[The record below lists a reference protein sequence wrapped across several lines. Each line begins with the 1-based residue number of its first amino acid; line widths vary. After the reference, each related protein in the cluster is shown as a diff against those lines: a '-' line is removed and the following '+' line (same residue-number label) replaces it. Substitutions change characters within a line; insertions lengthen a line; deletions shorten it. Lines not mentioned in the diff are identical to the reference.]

1 MKIKSIVIPLI
12 LLFVFL
18 CAFFGC
24 GGKRIEVSV
33 AEGYVSSQNVSSL
46 RSDSPNVKV
55 FIENSGSMDG
65 YMCDGSQLKDAVY
78 DYVSELNGHSD
89 TTELYYINSMVIPYK
104 CNLTSYI
111 KDLNPQSFRQAG
123 GNRANTDLGDIMA
136 KVLKNIDDTT
146 VAVFVSDCIL
156 DLPSK
161 DATKFLT
168 NCEIRL
174 KDEIV
179 NARKRI
185 SDLGVEILQLT
196 SDFNGYY
203 YYSGG
208 EKKILKDV
216 KRPYYMWIIGNKNY
230 LAMLNNDVP
239 LSGLKSHG
247 LNNIVAFTNKSVVPF
262 EIKNRTLSGTV
273 VNSNHGDY
281 QVIIRADFLTTLQPD
296 DEITNVN
303 NFSFN
308 NSNIKVES
316 VNTISKESNAEY
328 THYINFII
336 PKGTNVSGECLTL
349 KCPQLPNWVSES
361 DDTTGIGYG
370 ENKTTGIKSLIQG
383 VKNAYKGENA
393 CAEMKFEVKRK

>member
-1 MKIKSIVIPLI
+1 MKIKSIAIPLI
-12 LLFVFL
+12 LLVVFL

-24 GGKRIEVSV
+24 GGKKIEVSV
-33 AEGYVSSQNVSSL
+33 IEENVSSL
-46 RSDSPNVKV
+46 RLDFPNVKV

-65 YMCDGSQLKDAVY
+65 YMCDGSQLKDAIY
-78 DYVSELNGHSD
+78 AYVSDLNDHSD
-89 TTELYYINSMVIPYK
+89 TTELYYINSTVIPYK
-104 CNLTSYI
+104 GNLNSYI
-111 KDLNPQSFRQAG
+111 KDLNPQSFCQAG

-146 VAVFVSDCIL
+146 VAIFVSDCIL

-179 NARKRI
+179 NARKRV

-203 YYSGG
+203 YYPGG

-216 KRPYYMWIIGNKNY
+216 KRPYYMWIIGDKNY
-230 LAMLNNDVP
+230 LAKLNKDVP

-247 LNNIVAFTNKSVVPF
+247 LNNNVVFTNKSVVPF

-281 QVIIRADFLTTLQPD
+281 QVTIRADFLTTLQPD
-296 DEITNVN
+296 DVITNVN

-316 VNTISKESNAEY
+316 VNTISKESSTGY
-328 THYINFII
+328 THYINFTI
-336 PKGTNVSGECLTL
+336 PKGTNVADECLTL
-349 KCPQLPNWVSES
+349 KCNQLPNWVSES
-361 DDTTGIGYG
+361 DDTTGIGDG
-370 ENKTTGIKSLIQG
+370 ENITTGIKSLIQG
-383 VKNAYKGENA
+383 VKNAYKGENV